1 MLYFHLLSLLPPDL
15 VYYIYQIN
23 LKELKE
29 TSVNIIL
36 NKFYYNKLCNET
48 IVLLYNFINNPDD
61 LYIHDDLIYIFNF
74 MVNKNFPKKYN
85 KIFWENLLNL
95 LSIKFNRIHDRIL
108 MYNNNTNN
116 NNNYRNFKIIIN
128 LWLKICQK
136 YFIKLQFA
144 EYTNK
149 KQTVNYIVRKSLSVT
164 KLLNFNKYRHSPRV
178 IDNNDDIF
186 GFDENIIFI
195 QEMLNLA

>member
-1 MLYFHLLSLLPPDL
+1 M
-15 VYYIYQIN
+15 
-23 LKELKE
+23 
-29 TSVNIIL
+29 
-36 NKFYYNKLCNET
+36 
-48 IVLLYNFINNPDD
+48 
-61 LYIHDDLIYIFNF
+61 
-74 MVNKNFPKKYN
+74 
-85 KIFWENLLNL
+85 
-95 LSIKFNRIHDRIL
+95 
-108 MYNNNTNN
+108 
-116 NNNYRNFKIIIN
+116 
-128 LWLKICQK
+128 WLKICQK